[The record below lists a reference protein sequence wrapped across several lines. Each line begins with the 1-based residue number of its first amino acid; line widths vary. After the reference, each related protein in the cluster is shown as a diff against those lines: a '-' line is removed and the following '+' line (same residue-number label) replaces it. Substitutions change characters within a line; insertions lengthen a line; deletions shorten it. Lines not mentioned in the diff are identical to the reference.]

1 MSSIL
6 GAHKDVEELEVS
18 SLRTGVI
25 FCSCNNTIK
34 LNFERLKQII
44 QERYHPDTIILNN
57 TLCIGKEKEK
67 LLKILKEQY
76 YTGILIAACSENIFQ
91 GIFPRKSTIPSDTCL
106 EVVDLQEECKPHS
119 SELGLIKAV
128 SMIGASLFKLEKLKP
143 LNKIQQEI
151 KAPVAVIGNGL
162 SLLKVVEN
170 LSDLGIHVTAI
181 SPGTVE
187 ETTHPEAG
195 TIKYTGTRAKLKQ
208 KFQKAKK
215 VEILEQ
221 VDDIN
226 VSGRIGDFQVQARRG
241 GEITTHTAGLL
252 VFASDGDEYK
262 PFDLSQH
269 GYGRFKQVKTL
280 GEIIGEFQENTAL
293 QGQNIIIANCIGSR
307 DETLGRP
314 YCSAYCCDQGI
325 RLARELTQKGANV
338 TICYMADVRSLFFNE
353 EEYRKARM
361 EGVEFLR
368 AGLGD
373 VDADTGSGR
382 LKVTIEDTLS
392 GQILEKCADQVVLS
406 CALLASPFLR
416 DVGQRLKLEIK
427 EGGFL
432 KELYSKLKATETK
445 LPGVF
450 VCESVV
456 QPLPLTE
463 TLKSADAVAFK
474 VLKSL
479 QTEYLR
485 TNTTAQVDKDLC
497 VGCELCVKH
506 CPRQAITTI
515 VIDDQLKVE
524 VDPTICQGCALCQTL
539 CLTGAIQLANY
550 EDEALIGQIKVA
562 IDAWKSLTSS
572 PLIMNIACRECGY
585 CAIEHGHLSG
595 IEMPEHTITIQVPC
609 AARVSPLDLLT
620 ILDLGADAVLVIS
633 CPEENCH
640 MQEGSHT
647 ARLHVHFVK
656 NILQQIGQ
664 NPNRVDIVQLC
675 AAEANKYA
683 SKLKALEATLE
694 GS

>member
-1 MSSIL
+1 M
-6 GAHKDVEELEVS
+6 S

-25 FCSCNNTIK
+25 FCSCNDTIK
-34 LNFERLKQII
+34 LDFERLKQII
-44 QERYHPDTIILNN
+44 QERYHPDTIILTN
-57 TLCIGKEKEK
+57 TLCLGKEKEN
-67 LLKILKEQY
+67 LLKMLKEQN

-91 GIFPRKSTIPSDTCL
+91 GIFQQKSTMPSETLL
-106 EVVDLQEECKPHS
+106 EVVDLREECKSHS
-119 SELGLIKAV
+119 SELGLAKAV
-128 SMIGASLFKLEKLKP
+128 SMIGASLFKLGKLKV
-143 LNKIQQEI
+143 LDKIQQEI
-151 KAPVAVIGNGL
+151 EEPVAVIGNGL
-162 SLLKVVEN
+162 SLLRVVEN
-170 LSDLGIHVTAI
+170 LYDLGIRVMAI
-181 SPGTVE
+181 SSGAIE
-187 ETTHPEAG
+187 ETTHPEAR
-195 TIKYTGTRAKLKQ
+195 TINYTGIRARLKQ
-208 KFQKAKK
+208 KFQKAKI

-221 VDDIN
+221 VDEVH
-226 VSGRIGDFQVQARRG
+226 VSGRIGEFQVQIHRG
-241 GEITTHTAGLL
+241 EEITTYHAGLL
-252 VFASDGDEYK
+252 VFASDGEEYK
-262 PFDLSQH
+262 PLDLSQY
-269 GYGRFKQVKTL
+269 GYGRFEQVKTQ
-280 GEIIGEFQENTAL
+280 GEIIGELHEKTAF
-293 QGQNIIIANCIGSR
+293 QGQNIVIANCIGSR

-325 RLARELTQKGANV
+325 SLARELTRKGANV

-353 EEYRKARM
+353 EEYRQARL

-373 VDADTGSGR
+373 VDADTSSDR

-392 GQILEKCADQVVLS
+392 GKILEKCADQVILS
-406 CALLASPFLR
+406 CALLASPFIR
-416 DVGQRLKLEIK
+416 DIAQKLELEIK

-463 TLKSADAVAFK
+463 ILKSADAVAFK

-479 QTEYLR
+479 QTEYIR
-485 TNTTAQVDKDLC
+485 TNATAQVDKDLC

-515 VIDDQLKVE
+515 IEDDQLKVE

-550 EDEALIGQIKVA
+550 EDEMLSGQIKVA
-562 IDAWKSLTSS
+562 IDAWKSLTSI
-572 PLIMNIACRECGY
+572 PLILNIACRECGY
-585 CAIEHGHLSG
+585 CAIDHGHLSG
-595 IEMPEHTITIQVPC
+595 IEIPEHTLTMQVPC
-609 AARVSPLDLLT
+609 AARVSPLDLL
-620 ILDLGADAVLVIS
+620 IALDIGADAVLVIS

-664 NPNRVDIVQLC
+664 NPNRVEIVQLC
-675 AAEANKYA
+675 AAEADKYA
-683 SKLKALEATLE
+683 SKLKALETTLE

>member
-1 MSSIL
+1 M
-6 GAHKDVEELEVS
+6 S

-25 FCSCNNTIK
+25 FCSCNDTIK
-34 LNFERLKQII
+34 LDFDRLKQII
-44 QERYHPDTIILNN
+44 QERYHPDTIILTK
-57 TLCIGKEKEK
+57 TLCLGKEKEN
-67 LLKILKEQY
+67 LLKMLNEQN

-91 GIFPRKSTIPSDTCL
+91 GIFPQNITVPSETIL
-106 EVVDLQEECKPHS
+106 EVVDLKEECKPHS
-119 SELGLIKAV
+119 SELGLVKAV
-128 SMIGASLFKLEKLKP
+128 AMIGASLFKLEKLKP
-143 LNKIQQEI
+143 LDKIQQKIE
-151 KAPVAVIGNGL
+151 APVAVIGNGV
-162 SLLKVVEN
+162 SLLRVVEN
-170 LSDLGIHVTAI
+170 LYNLGIRVLVI
-181 SPGTVE
+181 SPGNIE

-195 TIKYTGTRAKLKQ
+195 TNNYTGTRVKLKQ

-221 VDDIN
+221 IN
-226 VSGRIGDFQVQARRG
+226 DVHVSGRIGEFQVQTHIG
-241 GEITTHTAGLL
+241 EEITTHTAGLL
-252 VFASDGDEYK
+252 VFASDGEEYK
-262 PFDLSQH
+262 PLDLSQY
-269 GYGRFKQVKTL
+269 GYGRFEQVKTL
-280 GEIIGEFQENTAL
+280 GEIYGEFQENTTL

-338 TICYMADVRSLFFNE
+338 TICYMADIRSLFFKE
-353 EEYRKARM
+353 EEYRQARM
-361 EGVEFLR
+361 EGVVFLR

-392 GQILEKCADQVVLS
+392 GKILEKCADKVILS

-416 DVGQRLKLEIK
+416 DVAQRLELEIK

-456 QPLPLTE
+456 QPLPLAE
-463 TLKSADAVAFK
+463 LLKSADAVAFK

-479 QTEYLR
+479 QTKYLR
-485 TNTTAQVDKDLC
+485 TNATAQVNKDLC
-497 VGCELCVKH
+497 VGCELCVKY
-506 CPRQAITTI
+506 CPRQAITS
-515 VIDDQLKVE
+515 VMEDDQLKVE
-524 VDPTICQGCALCQTL
+524 VDATICHGCALCQTL
-539 CLTGAIQLANY
+539 CLTGAIQLVNY
-550 EDEALIGQIKVA
+550 EDEMLIGQIKVA
-562 IDAWKSLTSS
+562 IDAWKSLTST

-585 CAIEHGHLSG
+585 CAIDHGHLSG
-595 IEMPEHTITIQVPC
+595 IEIPEHTLTIQVPC

-620 ILDLGADAVLVIS
+620 TLNMGADAVLVIS

-647 ARLHVHFVK
+647 ARLHVKFVK

-664 NPNRVDIVQLC
+664 NPNRVEIVQLC
-675 AAEANKYA
+675 AAEADKYA
-683 SKLKALEATLE
+683 STLKALEAALE

>member
-1 MSSIL
+1 M
-6 GAHKDVEELEVS
+6 S

-34 LNFERLKQII
+34 LDFERLKQII
-44 QERYHPDTIILNN
+44 QEHYHPDTIILTN
-57 TLCIGKEKEK
+57 TLCLGKEKEN
-67 LLKILKEQY
+67 LLKMINEQN

-91 GIFPRKSTIPSDTCL
+91 GIFQQKSTMPSETLL
-106 EVVDLQEECKPHS
+106 EVVDLREECKSQS
-119 SELGLIKAV
+119 SELGLAKAV
-128 SMIGASLFKLEKLKP
+128 SMIGTSLFKLGKLKV
-143 LNKIQQEI
+143 LDKIQQEI
-151 KAPVAVIGNGL
+151 EEPVAVIGNGL
-162 SLLKVVEN
+162 SLLRVVEN
-170 LSDLGIHVTAI
+170 LYNLGVRVMAI
-181 SPGTVE
+181 SPGAIE
-187 ETTHPEAG
+187 ETTHPEARSIN
-195 TIKYTGTRAKLKQ
+195 TAGTRAKLKQ
-208 KFQKAKK
+208 KFQKAKT

-221 VDDIN
+221 VDDVH
-226 VSGRIGDFQVQARRG
+226 VSGRIGKFQVQIQRG
-241 GEITTHTAGLL
+241 EEITMYHAGLL
-252 VFASDGDEYK
+252 VFASDGEEYK
-262 PFDLSQH
+262 PLDLSQY
-269 GYGRFKQVKTL
+269 GYGRFEQVKTQ
-280 GEIIGEFQENTAL
+280 GEIFGELHEKTAF
-293 QGQNIIIANCIGSR
+293 QGQNIVIANCIGSR

-325 RLARELTQKGANV
+325 SLARDLTRKGANV

-353 EEYRKARM
+353 EEYRQARL

-373 VDADTGSGR
+373 IDADTSSDR

-392 GQILEKCADQVVLS
+392 GKILEKCADQVILS

-416 DVGQRLKLEIK
+416 DIAQRLELEIK

-463 TLKSADAVAFK
+463 ILKSADAVAFK

-479 QTEYLR
+479 QAEYIR
-485 TNTTAQVDKDLC
+485 TNATAQVDKDLC

-515 VIDDQLKVE
+515 VEDDQLKVE

-539 CLTGAIQLANY
+539 CLTGAIQLTNY
-550 EDEALIGQIKVA
+550 EDEMLSGQIKVA
-562 IDAWKSLTSS
+562 IDAWKSLTST
-572 PLIMNIACRECGY
+572 PLILNIACRECGY
-585 CAIEHGHLSG
+585 CAIDHGHLSG
-595 IEMPEHTITIQVPC
+595 IEIPEHTLTIQVPC
-609 AARVSPLDLLT
+609 AARVSPLDLL
-620 ILDLGADAVLVIS
+620 IALDIGADAILVIS

-664 NPNRVDIVQLC
+664 NPNRVEIIQLC
-675 AAEANKYA
+675 AAEADKYA
-683 SKLKALEATLE
+683 SKLKALETTLE

>member
-1 MSSIL
+1 M
-6 GAHKDVEELEVS
+6 S

-25 FCSCNNTIK
+25 FCSCNDTIK
-34 LNFERLKQII
+34 LDFERLKQII
-44 QERYHPDTIILNN
+44 QERYHPDTIILTN
-57 TLCIGKEKEK
+57 TLCLGKEKEN
-67 LLKILKEQY
+67 LLKMLKEQN

-91 GIFPRKSTIPSDTCL
+91 GIFQQKSTMPSETLL
-106 EVVDLQEECKPHS
+106 EVVDLREECKSHS
-119 SELGLIKAV
+119 SELGLAKAV
-128 SMIGASLFKLEKLKP
+128 SMIGASLFKLGKLKV
-143 LNKIQQEI
+143 LDKIQQEI
-151 KAPVAVIGNGL
+151 EEPVAVIGNGL
-162 SLLKVVEN
+162 SLLRVVEN
-170 LSDLGIHVTAI
+170 LYDLGIRVMAI
-181 SPGTVE
+181 SSGAIE
-187 ETTHPEAG
+187 ETTHPEAR
-195 TIKYTGTRAKLKQ
+195 TINYTGIRARLKQ
-208 KFQKAKK
+208 KFQKAKI

-221 VDDIN
+221 VDEVH
-226 VSGRIGDFQVQARRG
+226 VSGRIGEFQVQIHRG
-241 GEITTHTAGLL
+241 EEITTYHAGLL
-252 VFASDGDEYK
+252 VFASDGEEYK
-262 PFDLSQH
+262 PLDLSQY
-269 GYGRFKQVKTL
+269 GYGRFEQVKTQ
-280 GEIIGEFQENTAL
+280 GEIIGELHEKTAF
-293 QGQNIIIANCIGSR
+293 QGQNIVIANCIGSR

-325 RLARELTQKGANV
+325 SLARELTRKGANV

-353 EEYRKARM
+353 EEYRQARL

-373 VDADTGSGR
+373 VDADTSSDR

-392 GQILEKCADQVVLS
+392 GKILEKCADQVILS
-406 CALLASPFLR
+406 CALLASPFIR
-416 DVGQRLKLEIK
+416 DIAQKLELEIK

-463 TLKSADAVAFK
+463 ILKSADAVAFK

-479 QTEYLR
+479 QTEYIR
-485 TNTTAQVDKDLC
+485 TNATAQVDKDLC

-515 VIDDQLKVE
+515 IEDDQLKVE

-550 EDEALIGQIKVA
+550 EDEMLSGQIKVA
-562 IDAWKSLTSS
+562 IDAWKSLTSI
-572 PLIMNIACRECGY
+572 PLILNIACRECGY
-585 CAIEHGHLSG
+585 CAIDHGHLSG
-595 IEMPEHTITIQVPC
+595 IEIPEHTLTMQVPC
-609 AARVSPLDLLT
+609 AARVSPLDLL
-620 ILDLGADAVLVIS
+620 IALDIGADAVLVIS

-664 NPNRVDIVQLC
+664 NPNRVEIVQLC
-675 AAEANKYA
+675 AAEADKYA
-683 SKLKALEATLE
+683 SKLKALKTTLE